1 MYTGGLVIFD
11 KIIRK
16 LLPPDDR
23 KFLDIYFVELAET
36 THAAAELFL
45 EVVSKDEHMNE
56 AHYVKAKTIKHKS
69 LEITNRTV
77 AALNQ
82 TFITPIERE
91 DILDIT
97 LLLNTITKRI
107 LRSATNFR
115 VFRITKFPEGMRSQA
130 EALMAATEEVK
141 TCIEFL
147 RTLRW
152 TNSLN
157 DSHTRMIEIERR
169 GDEIFAQAIDDL
181 FSGKYDALDVIKFR
195 GIYRDIESAFDYCY
209 SVSDRVLNVAVKN
222 K

>member
-1 MYTGGLVIFD
+1 MIFD

-23 KFLDIYFVELAET
+23 KFLDVFFVELAEQ
-36 THAAAELFL
+36 THAASQLFL
-45 EVVSKDEHMNE
+45 EVVTKAEHMNE
-56 AHYVKAKTIKHKS
+56 AYYVKAKTIKHKS
-69 LEITNRTV
+69 LELTNRTV
-77 AALNQ
+77 AELNQ

-115 VFRITKFPEGMRSQA
+115 VFRITQFPEAMRQQA
-130 EALMAATEEVK
+130 EVLVAATEEVK
-141 TCIEFL
+141 TCIEVL
-147 RTLRW
+147 RVMKW
-152 TNSLN
+152 SNSLS

-181 FSGKYDALDVIKFR
+181 FSGKFEALDVIKFR
-195 GIYRDIESAFDYCY
+195 GIYRDIESAMDYCY